1 MNLDKNKI
9 INDVVSALIVVPVT
23 FVTTAAVTAIAGVVT
38 KAKANLVADGPT
50 DDSSE
55 STNDNTQ
62 TD

>member
-9 INDVVSALIVVPVT
+9 INDAISALIVVPVT
-23 FVTTAAVTAIAGVVT
+23 FVATAAITAIAGAVT
-38 KAKANLVADGPT
+38 KAKANLVANGPT